1 MKKIPTFSYEL
12 IDELDKAYPE
22 LDAAEVR
29 YALTKGCEKELLQRA
44 SQRELID
51 TLLAKKEKEQ
61 KDEN

>member
-12 IDELDKAYPE
+12 IDELDKAYPPIPAI
-22 LDAAEVR
+22 DVR
-29 YALTKGCEKELLQRA
+29 LYIVEGDINALLQRA